1 MNKKIKVK
9 ILRGCSG
16 SGKTTLRKEWL
27 SKQRYGIIS
36 RDELRNALFAQYGNN
51 INNEQEVI
59 ITNISHELLQQYIK
73 RRMDIII
80 DNTNLRAKD
89 VRSYLEIIE
98 YYNKLNDNITI
109 EFIDLTDIPLKKLKE
124 QNNNRD
130 TAIAESEVERQFE
143 TSRTNKTFY
152 EDIHRRGE
160 KLNNDINKPPVVIF
174 DLDGTI
180 YLDNQII
187 TDADKV
193 INELKRIGKKIIFIS
208 NKTTGTV
215 KDYYKFLK
223 SNGFNINQTDII
235 NSTLILKNYLQK
247 YYSSKTF
254 FAIGEKK
261 FINEIKNSGIIYSED
276 PQKID
281 IVIITLDRTLN
292 YQKLEIAANALDN
305 GAKFYAANIDNTCP
319 VEGGEIL
326 DAGATI
332 SALEHRTN
340 RKLEKHFGKP
350 SKYMLIEALKRID
363 VNPAKCLII
372 GDRIETDIAMGNE
385 FNIDTALVSTGVFN
399 DLKHNGKYKPTFKI
413 NSVKDLL

>member
-174 DLDGTI
+174 DLDGTLAFKSKNRGWYDTEGFI
-180 YLDNQII
+180 DDTLNDYVYNNYILHKN
-187 TDADKV
+187 A
-193 INELKRIGKKIIFIS
+193 GHKIIICTAREIASRLETWEWLKQNNIECDQIYFRANGDS
-208 NKTTGTV
+208 RKDATV
-215 KDYYKFLK
+215 KK
-223 SNGFNINQTDII
+223 
-235 NSTLILKNYLQK
+235 
-247 YYSSKTF
+247 
-254 FAIGEKK
+254 EMWM
-261 FINEIKNSGIIYSED
+261 
-276 PQKID
+276 
-281 IVIITLDRTLN
+281 
-292 YQKLEIAANALDN
+292 
-305 GAKFYAANIDNTCP
+305 
-319 VEGGEIL
+319 EIL
-326 DAGATI
+326 ENYYIVCLYDD
-332 SALEHRTN
+332 RVDVV
-340 RKLEKHFGKP
+340 KHARSLGMNVF
-350 SKYMLIEALKRID
+350 S
-363 VNPAKCLII
+363 VNH
-372 GDRIETDIAMGNE
+372 M
-385 FNIDTALVSTGVFN
+385 
-399 DLKHNGKYKPTFKI
+399 YY
-413 NSVKDLL
+413 